1 MFPYESIPGSGK
13 SQWKGPRVGV
23 SLIRWKKA
31 SGGRSAGMR
40 GRWGVGPD
48 QGGKGQVVHG
58 LGALT
63 KLAILEPLKLRGS

>member
-1 MFPYESIPGSGK
+1 
-13 SQWKGPRVGV
+13 
-23 SLIRWKKA
+23 
-31 SGGRSAGMR
+31 MR